1 MAVVFVGETE
11 QKQWSETDGI
21 SEHGEKACSCTSP
34 GPQGSVSHT
43 VTEAPPVSTTPIAG
57 NINRSLF
64 ALGKVIAKLARPGS
78 SGGHRGGGTGG
89 GGAFVPYRDSKLTQ
103 LLIDSLRGTGR
114 ALMLACLSPDSVR
127 APTPPP
133 EAWERSWAFRV
144 KHTTLER

>member
-1 MAVVFVGETE
+1 VDTSWVYQHVRPRFTLPRVV
-11 QKQWSETDGI
+11 
-21 SEHGEKACSCTSP
+21 A
-34 GPQGSVSHT
+34 
-43 VTEAPPVSTTPIAG
+43 AG

-127 APTPPP
+127 NPAHPPP
-133 EAWERSWAFRV
+133 AARARLSP
-144 KHTTLER
+144 